1 MVLLGTPSELRTF
14 LRFCTSIF
22 PLLTNSTCS
31 DMHQICK
38 SFGKVVEC
46 PQYGHPLQLSSTGK
60 YLTLMHSLQ
69 KMSPHPPRTDKF
81 GLLND
86 ASYWCKGFLQPQPPF
101 QPYKPLLQLLCLNLC
116 PSYVRKAKENKRAI
130 EGFLD
135 NKLDP
140 PASKKNKNS
149 S

>member
-1 MVLLGTPSELRTF
+1 MGGPTL
-14 LRFCTSIF
+14 
-22 PLLTNSTCS
+22 STVDRMAFS
-31 DMHQICK
+31 RWI
-38 SFGKVVEC
+38 
-46 PQYGHPLQLSSTGK
+46 STAK
-60 YLTLMHSLQ
+60 I
-69 KMSPHPPRTDKF
+69 D
-81 GLLND
+81 D